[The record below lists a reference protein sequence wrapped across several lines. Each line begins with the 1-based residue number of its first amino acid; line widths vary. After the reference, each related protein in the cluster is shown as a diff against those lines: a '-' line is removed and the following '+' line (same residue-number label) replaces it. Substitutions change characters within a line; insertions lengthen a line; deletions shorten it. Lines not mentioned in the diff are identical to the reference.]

1 MRRASNNL
9 VSHLTSPIAL
19 RLTGAAGLALLLVV
33 FLATMRLLDAGRVPD
48 RMLRTVETVDAVAAV
63 PPPPPP
69 ETFEEP
75 PPPPPVS
82 LPHLEV
88 QIENVAPPL
97 VASLDPRIDLTMRA
111 ADFELETDPV
121 RRPQV
126 RPQARPPRPAAVA
139 TGSPRPARRAPPQV
153 KSTYDA
159 GELDA
164 KPRLI
169 NRPSAGYPT
178 TMLRRGVREGK
189 VLLEVA
195 ISTSGR
201 VRVRRIVSSSH
212 PEFTKMARAF
222 AARARFTVPKK
233 NGRPVTAIYTWPLI
247 LRP

>member
-1 MRRASNNL
+1 MRRASNKLVRNL
-9 VSHLTSPIAL
+9 FSPTAI

-48 RMLRTVETVDAVAAV
+48 RMVRSVETIDAVAAV

-69 ETFEEP
+69 ESFEEP
-75 PPPPPVS
+75 PPPPPMR

-97 VASLDPRIDLTMRA
+97 AASLDPRIDLSMRPS
-111 ADFELETDPV
+111 DFELEIDPLP
-121 RRPQV
+121 RPQV
-126 RPQARPPRPAAVA
+126 RAPRPAAVA
-139 TGSPRPARRAPPQV
+139 TGPPRPARRPPPQV

-164 KPRLI
+164 KPRLV
-169 NRPSAGYPT
+169 NRPSASYPT

-189 VLLEVA
+189 VLLEVS

-201 VRVRRIVSSSH
+201 VSVRRVLSSSH

-233 NGRPVTAIYTWPLI
+233 NGRPVTAIYPWPLI